1 MTDSSSEATAAP
13 AADAAPV
20 SDVNS
25 APAPST
31 EAQKGVEATFLDKV
45 SAALGE
51 GTGSP
56 AVVDGKAN
64 ADPSATT
71 PKDKPDEIEP
81 NAETGTYPKTAQGR
95 IRYLNDRTKHLA
107 GEVERLT
114 PDAQVGRQV
123 LDYIESRG
131 IEPAELDN
139 ILELAALTKSGR
151 YDDALKVLTPIFSEL
166 QTRAGNVLPADLQQ
180 QVQLGH
186 LTLAHAKE
194 LHKARTTAKNATA
207 RETAVRKADAEKSA
221 QAAHAETVRTSASA
235 ADEWG
240 RKKATT
246 DPDWSL
252 KQELVT
258 AEVELR
264 ARRMAASGKFPTAQE
279 TVALL
284 EESLKTVD
292 ARLKTLAPKPTA
304 VRTVTGAP
312 ASPRSQARPATLMAA
327 IDQALAA

>member
-1 MTDSSSEATAAP
+1 MTDSSSEAAAAP
-13 AADAAPV
+13 AIEPATV
-20 SDVNS
+20 SDVN
-25 APAPST
+25 PAPDTST
-31 EAQKGVEATFLDKV
+31 EAPKGVEATLLDRV
-45 SAALGE
+45 TSALE
-51 GTGSP
+51 KGTGSP
-56 AVVDGKAN
+56 AVETGKAN
-64 ADPSATT
+64 AAPSDTT

-107 GEVERLT
+107 GEVERLV

-123 LDYIESRG
+123 LEYIDTRG
-131 IEPAELDN
+131 IKPEELDN

-151 YDDALKVLTPIFSEL
+151 YDDALKVLTPIFTEL

-186 LTLAHAKE
+186 LTLTHAKE
-194 LHKARTTAKNATA
+194 LHKARTTVNNATQ
-207 RETAVRKADAEKSA
+207 REEAERRTRAEQSA
-221 QAAHAETVRTSASA
+221 QARHAETVRTSASA

-240 RKKATT
+240 RNKAVT

-252 KQELVT
+252 KQDLVS

-264 ARRMAASGKFPTAQE
+264 ARRMAANGKFPTAQE
-279 TVALL
+279 TVGML
-284 EESLKTVD
+284 EESLKVVEG
-292 ARLKTLAPKPTA
+292 RLKTLAPKPTA

-312 ASPRSQARPATLMAA
+312 ASPRSQSRPTTLMAA